1 MSLKKFGHND
11 VILNIMKAHPSCEF
25 FIFDGTAY
33 HDGRPIQAG
42 TMTGQDPDGNSIG
55 AVTDINVTGGYVSLY
70 EYNIDRPYVSTDRAI
85 AARVDIQDTNVAG
98 QPTEPLTYTTLVNE
112 AAGRGEPNSYVL
124 DTGRIYAYTIK
135 GSDST
140 TFKRGVS
147 DDDWNSAQPGTV
159 FTKDYPLIAS
169 ITREFMSSAAGLR
182 NTLVDHNCGG
192 NDAMA
197 ARIGD
202 DAILG
207 LVEGE
212 GSMLYP
218 HFFAL
223 KNRLNYYGLRSPHYK
238 VIGTGSSLDERWNKG
253 EQQINLISIPAIFY
267 GSQIKPGSV
276 SLKWYFTGSLAGE
289 LRDTR
294 HNGELIE
301 VSGTNTDAVAGVV
314 MYDEGFILL
323 TGSWNL
329 EQGDTKIGLIKKT
342 GASALPPVY
351 PAWLYFGAGANDGV
365 TQSTTSAS
373 FNKASF
379 DLSFKGETETQVM
392 TMFAHA
398 RRGEVNYSNNPT
410 FLNYG
415 QSQIRLTSSQVYEE
429 SPTRTI
435 RNTVSSSYT
444 DYSAS
449 FERQVYI
456 SRVAIYD
463 DAKNLIGVA
472 TLSNPILKEE
482 DQDYSFKIR
491 LDI

>member
-85 AARVDIQDTNVAG
+85 VAG
-98 QPTEPLTYTTLVNE
+98 TPNQSINNAGIPPEPQTYTTLVNE
-112 AAGRGEPNSYVL
+112 AATFGNPNSYVL

-147 DDDWNSAQPGTV
+147 DDNWNSAQAGTV
-159 FTKDYPLIAS
+159 FTKDYPLTAS

-202 DAILG
+202 DAIVE
-207 LVEGE
+207 LVEGA
-212 GSMLYP
+212 GSMFYP

-238 VIGTGSSLDERWNKG
+238 VSSSHGDKRL
-253 EQQINLISIPAIFY
+253 QQINLISIPAIFY

-329 EQGDTKIGLIKKT
+329 EQGDTKIGLIKKAAA
-342 GASALPPVY
+342 ASGPPVY
-351 PAWLYFGAGANDGV
+351 PAWLYFGAGTNDGV

-379 DLSFKGETETQVM
+379 DLSFKGTTETQVM

-472 TLSNPILKEE
+472 TLSNPVLKEE
-482 DQDYSFKIR
+482 DQDFSFKIR